1 MLEGYHILTVT
12 HRHTPLKEVGRFV
25 LESGEDASLQQRLE
39 ELRQSLGAE
48 ELLYLAT
55 CNRVLFLFHRSSET
69 RPEELLQRLATAYP
83 NLPAS
88 LLKKHF
94 RHYCGMEAIEHLF
107 RVAAS
112 IDSMV
117 VGEREILRQ
126 LREAYERCRRWKLT
140 GDHLRLAFQQAVV
153 AAKTVYATTRIGE
166 KPVSIVSLAVQK
178 LLASGIRKNE
188 RILLIGAGQTNTLVG
203 KFLRKHGFRNVLVF
217 NRTVK
222 KAETLAQLVEGQA
235 HPFDALKDYRD
246 GFEALIVCTG
256 ATRPIVSTELLGSLS
271 GGHPERIR
279 ILIDLSIPH
288 NIASE
293 VIARHRNRYTSIED
307 LKELAKQNLSF
318 REQEV
323 ARAESTLQQQL
334 QDFRQ
339 RLEERRLER
348 ALRAIP
354 EEIKAIRRK
363 ALDEVFSR
371 EIETLD
377 AEARQLL
384 EKVVAYMEKK
394 CISIPMKAAK
404 NALLK

>member
-1 MLEGYHILTVT
+1 YHILTVT
-12 HRHTPLKEVGRFV
+12 YRHTPLKEVGRFV
-25 LESGEDASLQQRLE
+25 LADGEGCPLQQRLH
-39 ELRQSLGAE
+39 ELRQNLGAE

-55 CNRVLFLFHRSSET
+55 CNRVMFLLHQASEIS
-69 RPEELLQRLATAYP
+69 PEELLRRLASAYP
-83 NLPAS
+83 TLPAS
-88 LLKKHF
+88 QLKKHF
-94 RHYCGMEAIEHLF
+94 RHYAARAAIEHLF

-126 LREAYERCRRWKLT
+126 LREAYDRCRDWELT
-140 GDHLRLAFQQAVV
+140 GDHLRLATQQAVA
-153 AAKTVYATTRIGE
+153 AAKEVYATTRIGE

-178 LLASGIRKNE
+178 LLASGIRKDE

-217 NRTVK
+217 NRSLD
-222 KAETLAQLVEGQA
+222 KAETLAQLVEGKA
-235 HPFDALKDYRD
+235 RPFHALNDYTE

-256 ATRPIVSTELLGSLS
+256 ATKPILTAPLLERLC
-271 GGHPERIR
+271 GGRPERIR

-288 NIASE
+288 NIAPE
-293 VIARHRNRYTSIED
+293 VIQHHRARYTSIED

-323 ARAESTLQQQL
+323 ARAESVLHAQV

-354 EEIKAIRRK
+354 EEIKAVRRK